1 MHYKFGSQYIVEIL
15 LKVTV
20 NINNPTHP
28 STYEPAQWSYYL
40 TDNCITCKPQQP
52 TAFIIEALCIT
63 LYCNPFSLALST
75 KSVWVVALKINH
87 SIHRYVW
94 IEYPLVSL
102 PLFCR
107 IHLFLIIFILFCII
121 VYMTE
126 WLTYNKYNQTVFSI
140 HTGLLIYV

>member
-1 MHYKFGSQYIVEIL
+1 MLFLHYKFGSQYIVEKL

-20 NINNPTHP
+20 NTNNPTHP

-40 TDNCITCKPQQP
+40 TGNCITCKPQQP

-63 LYCNPFSLALST
+63 LYCNPFSLVLST

-102 PLFCR
+102 PLFRR
-107 IHLFLIIFILFCII
+107 IQFVFNYFNLILHHCIHDW
-121 VYMTE
+121 MT
-126 WLTYNKYNQTVFSI
+126 YIQ
-140 HTGLLIYV
+140 

>member
-1 MHYKFGSQYIVEIL
+1 MLFLHYKFGSQYIVEKL

-20 NINNPTHP
+20 NTNNPTHP

-40 TDNCITCKPQQP
+40 TGNCITCKPQQP

-63 LYCNPFSLALST
+63 LYCNPFSLVLST

-87 SIHRYVW
+87 SIHRYLW

-107 IHLFLIIFILFCII
+107 IQFVFNYFHLILHHCIHDW
-121 VYMTE
+121 MT
-126 WLTYNKYNQTVFSI
+126 YIQ
-140 HTGLLIYV
+140 